1 MSSGVDIELIGKN
14 ILNIVY
20 NGIAYSRQD
29 CTGCF
34 LLIALNSPLTK
45 ILYIDLSPL
54 TSLGLLW
61 WFTVAAMLLHH
72 KPILLLLLLLSRFSH
87 VRLCVT
93 P

>member
-1 MSSGVDIELIGKN
+1 MSSWVDIELIGKN

-29 CTGCF
+29 CTRRF
-34 LLIALNSPLTK
+34 LLIALNNTLTK

-61 WFTVAAMLLHH
+61 WFIVAAMFLHH
-72 KPILLLLLLLSRFSH
+72 KPMLLLSRFSH
-87 VRLCVT
+87 VRLCAT